1 MVPLEYLRRW
11 RWENAWIVFSLV
23 ALIVLPW
30 TLAFLRVPNLLAVY
44 SSVRISDFAV
54 PFLFGAGWGVAQ
66 VLFGL
71 AVLRVGM
78 ALSFATT
85 IGLGAALG
93 TLVPILLRHPAVLK
107 SARGEILLLGVLL
120 MVAGV
125 IVCSWAGRRRERE
138 KRSEPSAVGERSY
151 MIGIFM
157 AAAAGLLAPMLNYSL
172 AFGDVFL
179 LAALRHHAARPDAP
193 YAVWPIALAGGRS
206 RTSRML
212 AGSCTATKAGAI
224 SSPFGHRS

>member
-1 MVPLEYLRRW
+1 M
-11 RWENAWIVFSLV
+11 FSLV

-151 MIGIFM
+151 MIGI
-157 AAAAGLLAPMLNYSL
+157 LWPQQR
-172 AFGDVFL
+172 V
-179 LAALRHHAARPDAP
+179 ARANAQLFTGIWRRFPPGSSSPSCHTTGCP
-193 YAVWPIALAGGRS
+193 YAVWPMRSPGVDPTAL
-206 RTSRML
+206 L

>member
-11 RWENAWIVFSLV
+11 RWENAWIVFSVV
-23 ALIVLPW
+23 ALILLPW
-30 TLAFLRVPNLLAVY
+30 TLAFTRVPDLLTVY
-44 SSVRISDFAV
+44 GSVRISDFIV

-107 SARGEILLLGVLL
+107 TARGEILLLGVLL

-138 KRSEPSAVGERSY
+138 KRSEASEVGERSY

-179 LAALRHHAARPDAP
+179 LEALRHHATRARCSLCRMADCTCRRVGSKSGLRWL
-193 YAVWPIALAGGRS
+193 AVVPQ
-206 RTSRML
+206 
-212 AGSCTATKAGAI
+212 
-224 SSPFGHRS
+224 